1 MGDVTSVSIRC
12 GLLLFSG
19 MLILGCGPAAAQY
32 YSGPGDAGV
41 FMKSEP
47 ATSSKPTGK
56 KPAAKPRH
64 HRHALVHAT
73 PLPRVGPRAPSAKAR
88 KPAAAGKAQATQP
101 IAAET
106 TLEGPVAKKRGDV
119 KLPTPRPDLSPPNNG
134 PASMPDDERQ
144 RIQSALLWA
153 GDYDGI
159 GQDDPPL
166 TAAVRNYQKRHNAP
180 VTGVLTVKQRAELL
194 AAGDRHHRRFG
205 WRVVID
211 PATGIRIGLP
221 TRLAPKAR
229 VAPHGTRWS
238 SPNGEV
244 QIETFRLEQPDLS
257 LKDLYARERK
267 TPPTRQVLRGTLR
280 DNDFRLNGMQGLRYF
295 DVHAVKRDGEIRGYT
310 LLYDQSM
317 LGIVE
322 PVANAMAAAFAP
334 FPARAMPF
342 AVLDMPVEYG
352 TGLIVGARGAILTN
366 RQLTDGCKI
375 IVVSGFGDADRVA
388 EGKENGLALL
398 RVYGRRK
405 LPVLPLPP
413 TRAAANAKAEPSK
426 LRLLGIPGP
435 DQQHGGGDIQTIT
448 GRLAGSDG
456 IALDHP
462 APLAGL
468 SGAAVLGPEGQVLG
482 MMQMRKLAPV
492 RLAKAATIRAFLRR
506 HQISPAEAGDARR
519 AVVRVICVRN

>member
-1 MGDVTSVSIRC
+1 MGDVASVSIRC
-12 GLLLFSG
+12 SLLLLSG
-19 MLILGCGPAAAQY
+19 MLMLGCGPAAAQY

-41 FMKSEP
+41 FMKSKPEASGKTAAKEP
-47 ATSSKPTGK
+47 AAHQHHKRRARAH
-56 KPAAKPRH
+56 PA
-64 HRHALVHAT
+64 
-73 PLPRVGPRAPSAKAR
+73 PLPTAAPSAKTR
-88 KPAAAGKAQATQP
+88 KPAIGKPVAAQS
-101 IAAET
+101 IAAKAT
-106 TLEGPVAKKRGDV
+106 SGAPTAKKPRQIE
-119 KLPTPRPDLSPPNNG
+119 LPVPRPGLSPPDTG
-134 PASMPDDERQ
+134 PAGMPDDERQ

-153 GDYDGI
+153 GDYAGI

-166 TAAVRNYQKRHNAP
+166 IAAVRSYQKRHNAP